1 MPYRKRQ
8 PLEAFAQWKNP
19 LGTYLVR
26 KHMNNEEFCRQLGV
40 RGKTLRNWLYGHLP
54 SLPFLYEIQRVT
66 DNQVCIE
73 DWVSHPQ
80 AVEVI
85 LDLRRRRAAKVA
97 PNANLP

>member
-1 MPYRKRQ
+1 MPYRKRP
-8 PLEAFAQWKNP
+8 PLEAFAQWTNP
-19 LGTYLVR
+19 LGSYLVR
-26 KHMNNEEFCRQLGV
+26 KHMSNEDFCRAMGV

-54 SLPFLYEIQRVT
+54 ELPFLYEIQRVT

-73 DWVSHPQ
+73 DWVSHPH